1 MPKIRVTQVK
11 SAISRERS
19 QSRTLKA
26 LGLHRIGDSVEH
38 EDAPAIMGMV
48 NKVIHLV
55 KVENLKG
62 SKS

>member
-1 MPKIRVTQVK
+1 MPKIKVTQLK

-19 QSRTLKA
+19 QGRTLKA
-26 LGLHRIGDSVEH
+26 LGLHRIGDSTEH
-38 EDAPAIMGMV
+38 EDAPEIMGMI